1 MRGLLA
7 HLHSSE
13 LVARFQTT
21 CGLYPAAEENSFH
34 SGCHHLNEHAL
45 SNGNVGVVHRHRG
58 EEGTEKL
65 NGVTREQD
73 NNSNYTGP
81 GIKGLKVRLWFY
93 LIGDLLYKYFC
104 FLLWPI
110 PRKLCEGRPSRRAH
124 TLPTG
129 FSSFTSCCQELSPE
143 KSVPQ
148 SECLSDSGIV
158 HQGQFLHF
166 TRIPSML
173 NM

>member
-81 GIKGLKVRLWFY
+81 GIKGLKVRLWFN

-110 PRKLCEGRPSRRAH
+110 PRALCEGRPSRLFRQAFLVSRVAVRNSVLKNLCRSQSAYQTAGLAIRASFS
-124 TLPTG
+124 TLPE
-129 FSSFTSCCQELSPE
+129 FHLC
-143 KSVPQ
+143 
-148 SECLSDSGIV
+148 
-158 HQGQFLHF
+158 
-166 TRIPSML
+166 
-173 NM
+173 